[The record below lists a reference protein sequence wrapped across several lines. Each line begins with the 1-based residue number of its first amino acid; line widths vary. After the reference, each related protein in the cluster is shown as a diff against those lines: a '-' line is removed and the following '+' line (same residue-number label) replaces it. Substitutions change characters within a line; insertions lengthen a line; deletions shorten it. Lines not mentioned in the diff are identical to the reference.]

1 MTDYDAIVIGA
12 GVAGLT
18 SALILSRE
26 GKKVLLLDTQP
37 IPGGYATTFK
47 RKGFTFESSVHCV
60 DSLSTD
66 CNIREFLDDNE
77 VGDKVDFI
85 ELRNFSYMVYPEHDF
100 MTDFK
105 RNNFVKFLKDKFPHE
120 SAGIDRLFRV
130 MDRFYGQYHGFAYS
144 DFPPLWLKYILMPF
158 VYPLIIKVSGETVK
172 EFVGKYIKDEKLF
185 AIITDIWRFTGTP
198 PSRLGA
204 LYFLLVFEG
213 YYYAPTAYIR
223 GGMSKL
229 FEAMV
234 GQIRENGSEVKFN
247 TIVTKIITDKS
258 NSVRGVAT
266 DKGEEF
272 RARAVISNADAIGTL
287 TRMLDNEAVK
297 EEYRKKLSL
306 LEKSISAFQ
315 VYLGLKVPT
324 RDLGMN
330 HYLYSVNMT
339 YDHEENFRYS
349 LEGDY
354 ERCSLELTDHSQIDP
369 GLVPEGKG
377 SLLIMTLDSYSNWKD
392 LTEEGYNLKKQ
403 RVADI
408 LISRTERYL
417 PGLSENIELMEIA
430 TPRTMLRFSSSSE
443 GAIYGFAQTVGQAG
457 INRLGQE
464 TRIKGLYLAGAWTRP
479 GGGIHACFVS
489 GMEAADLALRSLR
502 R

>member
-1 MTDYDAIVIGA
+1 MDYDAIVIGA

-37 IPGGYATTFK
+37 IPGGYATIFK

-66 CNIREFLDDNE
+66 CDIREFLDDNE

-85 ELRNFSYMVYPEHDF
+85 ELKDFSRMIYPEHDF
-100 MTDFK
+100 ITDFK
-105 RNNFVKFLKDKFPHE
+105 RDNFVKFLKDKFPHE
-120 SAGIDRLFRV
+120 STGIDRLFRTL
-130 MDRFYGQYHGFAYS
+130 DKFYGQYDGFAYS

-158 VYPLIIKVSGETVK
+158 VYPLIIKVSMKTVK
-172 EFVGKYIKDEKLF
+172 EFIGKYIKDEKLF
-185 AIITDIWRFTGTP
+185 AVITDIWRFTGTP
-198 PSRLGA
+198 PSRLSA
-204 LYFLLVFEG
+204 LYFFLVFRG
-213 YYYAPTAYIR
+213 YYYSSTAYVR
-223 GGMSKL
+223 GGMARL
-229 FEAMV
+229 FEVMV
-234 GQIRENGSEVKFN
+234 GQIRKNGSESRFN
-247 TIVTKIITDKS
+247 TKVVKIITDK
-258 NSVRGVAT
+258 NNHVRGVVT

-272 RARAVISNADAIGTL
+272 HAKVVISNANAIDTL
-287 TRMLDNEAVK
+287 TRMLDNEIAK
-297 EEYRKKLSL
+297 EEYRKKLSS

-315 VYLGLKVPT
+315 IYLGLKVPT
-324 RDLGMN
+324 RDLGMD

-354 ERCSLELTDHSQIDP
+354 EKCSLELTDHSQIDP
-369 GLVPEGKG
+369 GLVPPGKG
-377 SLLIMTLDSYSNWKD
+377 SLLIMTLDSYSNWD
-392 LTEEGYNLKKQ
+392 GLSEEEYDRKKQ
-403 RVADI
+403 KMADI
-408 LISRTERYL
+408 LISRVERYL
-417 PGLSENIELMEIA
+417 PGLSENIEVMEVA
-430 TPRTMLRFSSSSE
+430 TPKTMQRFTSSSE

-457 INRLGQE
+457 INRLEQE

-479 GGGIHACFVS
+479 GGGIHACFMS
-489 GMEAADLALRSLR
+489 GINAAELASGHLR